1 MREVRFSKASEKF
14 LKNLQKKDH
23 ATAKQIALKITA
35 LTLEPMP
42 QSSLAIVE
50 NSDFRRIRVGK
61 FRVIYRFDDEVL
73 FVTLVDKRDKVYK
86 MFC

>member
-1 MREVRFSKASEKF
+1 MLEVRFSKTSEKF
-14 LKNLQKKDH
+14 LKNLQKKDST
-23 ATAKQIALKITA
+23 TARQIALKITA

-42 QSSLAIVE
+42 QISLAIVG
-50 NSDFRRIRVGK
+50 NGDFRRIRVGK

-73 FVTLVDKRDKVYK
+73 FVTLVNKRDKVYK